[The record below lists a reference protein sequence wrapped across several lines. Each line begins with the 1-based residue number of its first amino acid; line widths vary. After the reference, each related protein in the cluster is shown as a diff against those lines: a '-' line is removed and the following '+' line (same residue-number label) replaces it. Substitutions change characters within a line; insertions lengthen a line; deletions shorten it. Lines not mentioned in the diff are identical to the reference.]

1 MEVNMETLHGDMIKI
16 QQELDLIKNVLLF
29 EGELT
34 DWAKSELKRAREED
48 ESEYVSLET
57 TKKRILKNE
66 LLNKIR

>member
-66 LLNKIR
+66 LLNKMR